1 MKKNTSKKTTNQ
13 TIDAVLER
21 LLPKAKLWAEQE
33 YAHEVAISGVLG
45 EIATICHAQPMTT
58 ALFSA
63 VYDLLRDA
71 CLAAGYT
78 ADYARTLPYRRLAS
92 IGVVSPS
99 KKGKGKKGKGKGK
112 NEPVTLTREA
122 FLADVGAKFDALDCA
137 GMLALAQSFVKFA
150 KQTQK

>member
-1 MKKNTSKKTTNQ
+1 MTKNNSKTTDQ
-13 TIDAVLER
+13 IIDAVLER
-21 LLPKAKLWAEQE
+21 LSPKAAIWAEQE
-33 YAHEVAISGVLG
+33 YAHEIAISDILK
-45 EIATICHAQPMTT
+45 EIAGICHAQPMTT
-58 ALFSA
+58 ALFA
-63 VYDLLRDA
+63 AIYDLLRDA

-112 NEPVTLTREA
+112 TEPVMLTREA